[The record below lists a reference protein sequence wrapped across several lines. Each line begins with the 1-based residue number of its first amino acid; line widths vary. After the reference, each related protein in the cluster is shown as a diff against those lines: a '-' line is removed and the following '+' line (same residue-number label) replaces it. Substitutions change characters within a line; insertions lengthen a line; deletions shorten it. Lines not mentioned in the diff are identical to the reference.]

1 MRPASLIR
9 NAQRGSAELQ
19 GSSTQ
24 PLSQLLNFAVAT
36 RKQLQTI
43 YKQMSMAELQNTLLL
58 AKLVKLGFHKFSLSV
73 SSVQSLSRVQ
83 LFATPWTA
91 ARQVFLSI
99 TNSRSSLKLMSI
111 ESMMPS
117 NHLILCRPLQSCPAS
132 GSFPVSQIFA
142 GGGQSIGVSA
152 LATLASFLPKNTQE

>member
-73 SSVQSLSRVQ
+73 SSVQSLIRVQ
-83 LFATPWTA
+83 LFATPWTVA
-91 ARQVFLSI
+91 HQASLSI
-99 TNSRSSLKLMSI
+99 TNSQSLPKFISI
-111 ESMMPS
+111 ELVMPS
-117 NHLILCRPLQSCPAS
+117 NYLIFCSPLHLLPSI
-132 GSFPVSQIFA
+132 FP
-142 GGGQSIGVSA
+142 SIRDFSNESV
-152 LATLASFLPKNTQE
+152 LHIRWPKY

>member
-1 MRPASLIR
+1 MRPASLIHK
-9 NAQRGSAELQ
+9 AQGGSAELQ

-58 AKLVKLGFHKFSLSV
+58 AKLMKLGFHKFSLSV
-73 SSVQSLSRVQ
+73 SSVQSLTHVQ

-91 ARQVFLSI
+91 ARQVSLSI

-117 NHLILCRPLQSCPAS
+117 SHLSSAVPFSSCRQSLPAS
-132 GSFPVSQIFA
+132 ESFPKSQLF
-142 GGGQSIGVSA
+142 
-152 LATLASFLPKNTQE
+152 T

>member
-91 ARQVFLSI
+91 ARQAFLSHQLLELAQTHI
-99 TNSRSSLKLMSI
+99 HRVNDAIQPSHPLSS
-111 ESMMPS
+111 PS
-117 NHLILCRPLQSCPAS
+117 PAAPNPSQHQSL
-132 GSFPVSQIFA
+132 FQ
-142 GGGQSIGVSA
+142 
-152 LATLASFLPKNTQE
+152 